1 MCLANCYNLNMPE
14 EKLLILSCCAPC
26 SAGVIKKL
34 ALQGRNFSVLF
45 YNPNIDQ
52 AQEYQKRLD
61 ENKRLCK
68 AFGVG
73 FIELAYEP
81 DVWHEAIQGLEG
93 EPERGKRCSKCFYMR
108 LERTARYAKEHGFTH
123 FSSVLGISRHK
134 DLEQVN
140 EQARQVSAQEN
151 LLYDFTNWRKGGT
164 EELRREVIK
173 EMQLYNQTY
182 CGCIFSRRGK
192 NEKIA

>member
-1 MCLANCYNLNMPE
+1 M
-14 EKLLILSCCAPC
+14 LSCCAPC

-34 ALQGRNFSVLF
+34 ALQGRHFSVLF

-52 AQEYQKRLD
+52 AQEYQKRLT
-61 ENKRLCK
+61 ENKRLCA
-68 AFGVG
+68 AFGVE
-73 FIELAYEP
+73 FIELPYE
-81 DVWHEAIQGLEG
+81 HEFWCKATQGLET

-140 EQARQVSAQEN
+140 EQASQVSAQEN
-151 LLYDFTNWRKGGT
+151 ILYDFTNWRKGGT

-182 CGCIFSRRGK
+182 CGCAFSHRGQD
-192 NEKIA
+192 EKTT